1 MTLAAVP
8 VLLFVSGMVPAPE
21 MTLEITPVAQTQVDP
36 QERSVLFVRG
46 ADGSGGATEGG
57 TKQQR
62 TEQLGD
68 INNNNTNAGNHG
80 YGTLRAL
87 LVKDGFTVTQL
98 IESATAITLATLQKH
113 RVVVFGS
120 NNKVYS
126 AAEIKAF
133 HDYVD
138 RGGSALFISDAN
150 WGLTWEAAP
159 ASDNGFLA
167 RYGAQVYQD
176 SGQLPLMTRSEK
188 GRYLLADHPVLSG
201 PDGVG
206 NKSDVNRYNG
216 EGVSL
221 FRITKGSNGF
231 QAVAMVSATGLLK
244 RLNNP
249 TGKAGIVQAVGAG
262 DAAMIFAEKGNARI
276 VGHFDRNT
284 FFNQNGAGTD
294 ILKLDNAQLALNIFR
309 YLASVKAT
317 ATAVGKGCGK
327 TSALRLLATPPILGR
342 SQTYNLTG
350 ASAKARGWFVLSPGA
365 PRVVQVG
372 NGCQTY
378 VDLSAAV
385 VGLVFATDTGGGWT
399 FNPLLPESHALSGV
413 RITTQVVTFIGGGP
427 FGGGG
432 ELSNGVDLVPGF
444 PR

>member
-1 MTLAAVP
+1 MLSLAALP
-8 VLLFVSGMVPAPE
+8 FLVSLGGNGAS
-21 MTLEITPVAQTQVDP
+21 AQVDP
-36 QERSVLFVRG
+36 QGRSVLFIRG

-57 TKQQR
+57 TTQQR

-68 INNNNTNAGNHG
+68 VTNNSTSIGNHG
-80 YGTLRAL
+80 YGTLRSL
-87 LVKDGFTVTQL
+87 LTSDGFKVSQL
-98 IESATAITLATLQKH
+98 IESSSVITLTTLQAH

-126 AAEIKAF
+126 TAEVKAF

-159 ASDNGFLA
+159 ASDNQFLA

-176 SGQLPLMTRSEK
+176 SGQVPVMARSEQ

-201 PDGVG
+201 PDGTG

-221 FRITKGSNGF
+221 FRITSGSSGY
-231 QAVAMVSATGLLK
+231 QAVAMVSASGLNK
-244 RLNNP
+244 RLNDSS
-249 TGKAGIVQAVGAG
+249 GKAGALQTAGSG
-262 DAAMIFAEKGNARI
+262 DAAMIFVEKGNSRI

-284 FFNQNGAGTD
+284 FFNLNGAGTD
-294 ILKLDNAQLALNIFR
+294 ITKLDNAQLALDIFR

-317 ATAVGKGCGK
+317 GLPVGKGCGK
-327 TSALRLLATPPILGR
+327 TSALSLVATPPILGR
-342 SQTYNLTG
+342 NQTYSLGG
-350 ASAKARGWFVLSPGA
+350 ASAAAPGWLVVSPGG
-365 PRVVQVG
+365 PKVVQVG
-372 NGCQTY
+372 NGCATY
-378 VDLSAAV
+378 VNVGTAVLAV
-385 VGLVFATDTGGGWT
+385 VFVSDARGTWSFG
-399 FNPLLPESHALSGV
+399 PKLPESHLLSGLRV
-413 RITTQVVTFIGGGP
+413 TAQVVTFTNGGP
-427 FGGGG
+427 FVGGG
-432 ELSNGVDLVPGF
+432 ELSNGLDLLLGF